1 MVDRQSMIDRLR
13 EDVDNIIV
21 NDTVFVTGGEIMNNP
36 FSIRL
41 ENSEAAQWVIQNEE
55 VVKRSIKNRFR
66 VERIMWGNVD
76 DCYDLLLNEFNTK
89 TKLQFNKNYFG
100 KNTGYGIAEFVLNR
114 VKYIVLRYRKELKEV
129 KTTPLLTQTESDY
142 YFGEIEENF
151 AGEDINN
158 IDRYVE
164 SDLGYWD
171 ELYEGLL
178 VVFDGFLLDRSYK
191 EFDYERLLYYM
202 YLDVG
207 DVGNKVNIENQYKR
221 VAEKIGESVEL
232 VETVVED
239 MITAVKEKEEDGTK
253 ILEIVQEL
261 LTGRGLGWS
270 PEWVRKK

>member
-1 MVDRQSMIDRLR
+1 
-13 EDVDNIIV
+13 
-21 NDTVFVTGGEIMNNP
+21 
-36 FSIRL
+36 
-41 ENSEAAQWVIQNEE
+41 
-55 VVKRSIKNRFR
+55 
-66 VERIMWGNVD
+66 
-76 DCYDLLLNEFNTK
+76 
-89 TKLQFNKNYFG
+89 
-100 KNTGYGIAEFVLNR
+100 
-114 VKYIVLRYRKELKEV
+114 
-129 KTTPLLTQTESDY
+129 Y